1 MTPPDGSDADDADPH
16 GVVGMSRSELGATIA
31 RINDE
36 LAALKETRQGLGAR
50 QAVLQAE
57 LARRRALAK
66 AQTYEDRR
74 RRTVTEGVGLPDPP
88 RSMASTPPPRAAAG
102 RLASLSLSIAK
113 PAGQT
118 DQPTGPTAIEPN
130 RSPID
135 EPVRVAVTDH
145 ALVRYMERVMGFDFD
160 PIRERI
166 LTPTVTKA
174 LRGGVTRIR
183 TQDGYVIAKESI
195 VTTFLP
201 LDAGPTRGSG
211 AKVRNRPRPH
221 ERPGTDDIMEE
232 TFAAEGE

>member
-1 MTPPDGSDADDADPH
+1 MTAPNDDPQVDADPY
-16 GVVGMSRSELGATIA
+16 GVAGMSRSELGATVA

-36 LAALKETRQGLGAR
+36 LAALKETRQSLTAR
-50 QAVLQAE
+50 QSVLQAE
-57 LARRRALAK
+57 IARRRAVAE
-66 AQTYEDRR
+66 AQTYEERR
-74 RRTVTEGVGLPDPP
+74 RRTITDGLSIPDPP
-88 RSMASTPPPRAAAG
+88 KSMGQAAKPRAAAE
-102 RLASLSLSIAK
+102 RLAGLSLGK
-113 PAGQT
+113 PKPTVQVVATT
-118 DQPTGPTAIEPN
+118 DPLTTDTIRVAD
-130 RSPID
+130 D

-166 LTPTVTKA
+166 LTPTVTRA
-174 LRGGVTRIR
+174 LRDGVTRIR

-221 ERPGTDDIMEE
+221 ERPGTDEIMEE